1 MNAEA
6 RTTLGELL
14 RKGVVWRGTADGR
27 TQTAVVSSGF
37 SSLDEQ
43 MGGGWPRG
51 ALTEIF
57 SQQGLGFSLLLPLLA
72 ELSRQQ
78 QWLTWV
84 NPPHVPYAP
93 ALAARQVDTA
103 RVLLVKVR
111 EAEQSLWAAEQALRS
126 GNCSLVLLWVDR
138 VSAVRIRRLQLAAE
152 ESNCMGILFRPLQQ
166 RRQASM
172 AALRLQ
178 ILPAANGL
186 EVRVLKRRG
195 GWGGKPLMIQR
206 MDFLRGSGD

>member
-6 RTTLGELL
+6 QTELGELL
-14 RKGVVWRGTADGR
+14 RKGVVWRGASSEQ
-27 TQTAVVSSGF
+27 TQAVVVPSGF

-43 MGGGWPRG
+43 TGGGWPQR

-93 ALAARQVDTA
+93 ALEARKVDTA
-103 RVLLVKVR
+103 RVLLVKAQN
-111 EAEQSLWAAEQALRS
+111 EEQSLWAAEQALRS
-126 GNCSLVLLWVDR
+126 GNCSLVFLWVDK
-138 VSAVRIRRLQLAAE
+138 VSVARIRRLQLAAE

-166 RRQASM
+166 RQQSSM

-178 ILPAANGL
+178 ILPSENGL
-186 EVRVLKRRG
+186 EVLVLKRRS
-195 GWGGKPLMIQR
+195 GWGGKPLKIAC
-206 MDFLRGSGD
+206 SG